1 MATMLRLGLLVCDH
15 VAERFQ
21 PLDGDYPAIFA
32 ALFARIGAGVEW
44 RIYDVSAG
52 EFPAAL
58 DECDAYLTT
67 GSRASAYEELDWV
80 VRLKELVRDIYRA
93 GIPLVGIC
101 FGHQVVAEAL
111 GGRVAKAA
119 SGWGVGVHDVTIARR
134 EEWMEPFASTVG
146 LLYLHQDQVVE
157 LPPGAVLLGQ
167 SAHCPIAIY
176 RIDQQILC
184 IQAHPELSPRYLA
197 AVLDDRRPRIG
208 DAKVD
213 AALAVLDGPTDELL
227 VTRWMMS
234 FLMKI
239 QAP

>member
-1 MATMLRLGLLVCDH
+1 MENKIRLGLLVCDH

-32 ALFARIGAGVEW
+32 ALFARCGAAVEW
-44 RIYDVSAG
+44 RLYDVSAG
-52 EFPAAL
+52 EFPAAV
-58 DECDAYLTT
+58 DECDAFVTT
-67 GSRASAYEELDWV
+67 GSRASAYEELDWI

-93 GIPLVGIC
+93 GVPLVGIC

-119 SGWGVGVHDVTIARR
+119 TGWGVGVHDVTITRR
-134 EEWMEPFASTVG
+134 EDWMEPFASTVG

-167 SAHCPIAIY
+167 SQHCPVAIY

-184 IQAHPELSPRYLA
+184 IQAHPELSRQYLA

-213 AALAVLDGPTDELL
+213 AALAVLDGPTHELL
-227 VTRWMMS
+227 VARWIVNFITRH
-234 FLMKI
+234 
-239 QAP
+239 